1 MRCARVY
8 ANVCKVWV
16 GGEVKT
22 FEPFDA
28 TKMATCSCSSC
39 FTHVNM
45 MVMVMMSQLRSIVT
59 PHNFV
64 LPNNPLP
71 ETNIK
76 GSKQR
81 SDPAIALLFPKC
93 VLWLDLT
100 ALRLEAGS

>member
-1 MRCARVY
+1 M
-8 ANVCKVWV
+8 KI
-16 GGEVKT
+16 

-45 MVMVMMSQLRSIVT
+45 MVIVIMSQLRSIVT
-59 PHNFV
+59 WHNFV
-64 LPNNPLP
+64 LPNNPLRS

-81 SDPAIALLFPKC
+81 SDPAVALLFSK
-93 VLWLDLT
+93 VRSLVGFNRAST
-100 ALRLEAGS
+100 